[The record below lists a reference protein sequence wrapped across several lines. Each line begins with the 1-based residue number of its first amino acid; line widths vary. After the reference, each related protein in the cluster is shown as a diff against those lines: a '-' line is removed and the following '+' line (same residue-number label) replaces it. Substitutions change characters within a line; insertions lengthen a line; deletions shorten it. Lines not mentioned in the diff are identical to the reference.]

1 MTLSGLAFAYARRR
15 PLATALVVALAAIG
29 IAIATL
35 TLIVSH
41 ELEGRMAR
49 DAQGID
55 LVVGAKGSPLQL
67 VLAGVYH
74 ADVPPG
80 NIPYASLA
88 ALRTNPKV
96 ASAIPLAMG
105 DSVRGFRI
113 VGTEPA
119 LVDRYGATLAS
130 GAMFEAPMQAVI
142 GSDVARATGLTVGAA
157 FAGTHGLAEGG
168 GEHAAA
174 TYEVVGVL
182 APAGRVVD
190 RLVLTPVESVWD
202 VHEAHRREARGDA
215 VPGSAANGA
224 PHGQPRNGRAKPGNG
239 SATPGNAGAK
249 DGGASAGHAD
259 DGRELTMILVRYAS
273 PIAAASLPREINQSS
288 ALVAASP
295 AYETARLF
303 TVFGVGLDLVRA
315 FAAILVGAS
324 VLLLFVAL
332 AQALEER
339 RYDLAILRALGARR
353 RDLVWV
359 LMAESASLATA
370 GAVLGLALGHLA
382 AATIASWLPAAAPL
396 AGAAWRF
403 VPAEGVVVAL
413 AIAGGILAACWPAW
427 RASRLDVAATL
438 ADS

>member
-15 PLATALVVALAAIG
+15 PFATALVVALAAIG

-35 TLIVSH
+35 TLIVAH
-41 ELEGRMAR
+41 ELEGRMSD
-49 DAQGID
+49 DAKGID

-88 ALRTNPKV
+88 ALRANPKV
-96 ASAIPLAMG
+96 ASAIPLALG

-119 LVDRYGATLAS
+119 LVDHYGATLAA
-130 GAMFEAPMQAVI
+130 GAMFDAPMHAVI
-142 GSDVARATGLTVGAA
+142 GSDVARATGLAVGSA

-168 GEHAAA
+168 GEHEAAP
-174 TYEVVGVL
+174 YEVAGVL
-182 APAGRVVD
+182 APTGRVVD

-202 VHEAHRREARGDA
+202 VHEAHHREAG
-215 VPGSAANGA
+215 GTTAAGAKGNGA
-224 PHGQPRNGRAKPGNG
+224 SHGQPQNGRAKPGNG
-239 SATPGNAGAK
+239 SATPGNAGPK
-249 DGGASAGHAD
+249 DGGAD
-259 DGRELTMILVRYAS
+259 DDRELTMILVRYAS

-359 LMAESASLATA
+359 LMAESVSLAAA

-382 AATIASWLPAAAPL
+382 AATIGSWLPAAAPL
-396 AGAAWRF
+396 AAAAWRP
-403 VPAEGVVVAL
+403 VPAEGGVFVL

-438 ADS
+438 ADA

>member
-35 TLIVSH
+35 TLIVAH
-41 ELEGRMAR
+41 ELEDRMAG
-49 DAQGID
+49 DARNID

-88 ALRTNPKV
+88 ALRSNPKV
-96 ASAIPLAMG
+96 AGAIPLALG

-113 VGTEPA
+113 VGTEPE
-119 LVDRYGATLAS
+119 LVAHYGATLAA
-130 GAMFEAPMQAVI
+130 GAMFDAPMQVVI
-142 GSDVARATGLTVGAA
+142 GSDVARTTGLAIGAA

-174 TYEVVGVL
+174 PYQVVGVL
-182 APAGRVVD
+182 APTGHVVD

-202 VHEAHRREARGDA
+202 VHDTHHRA
-215 VPGSAANGA
+215 PGVSAAADADRSGTA
-224 PHGQPRNGRAKPGNG
+224 VDEERAHAKAGNGRAKNGHGEATRG
-239 SATPGNAGAK
+239 SAPP
-249 DGGASAGHAD
+249 ASED
-259 DGRELTMILVRYAS
+259 RELTMILVRYAS
-273 PIAAASLPREINQSS
+273 PLAATSLPREINQSG

-295 AYETARLF
+295 AVETARLF

-359 LMAESASLATA
+359 LVAESVSLAAA

-382 AATIASWLPAAAPL
+382 AATIGSWLPAAAPL
-396 AGAAWRF
+396 AGAAWRP

-438 ADS
+438 ADA

>member
-15 PLATALVVALAAIG
+15 PFATALVVALAAIG

-35 TLIVSH
+35 TLIVAH
-41 ELEGRMAR
+41 ELEGRMSD
-49 DAQGID
+49 DANGID

-88 ALRTNPKV
+88 ALRANPKV
-96 ASAIPLAMG
+96 ASAIPLALG

-119 LVDRYGATLAS
+119 LVDHYGATLAA
-130 GAMFEAPMQAVI
+130 GAMFDAPMHAVI
-142 GSDVARATGLTVGAA
+142 GSDVARATGLAVGSA

-168 GEHAAA
+168 GEHEAAP
-174 TYEVVGVL
+174 YEVAGVL
-182 APAGRVVD
+182 APTGRVVD

-202 VHEAHRREARGDA
+202 VHEAHHREAG
-215 VPGSAANGA
+215 GTTAAGAKGNGA
-224 PHGQPRNGRAKPGNG
+224 SHGQPQNGRAKPGNG
-239 SATPGNAGAK
+239 SATPGNAGPK
-249 DGGASAGHAD
+249 DGGAD
-259 DGRELTMILVRYAS
+259 DDRELTMILVRYAS

-359 LMAESASLATA
+359 LMAESVSLAAA

-382 AATIASWLPAAAPL
+382 AATIGSWLPAAAPL
-396 AGAAWRF
+396 AAAAWRP
-403 VPAEGVVVAL
+403 VPAEGGVFVL

-438 ADS
+438 ADA